1 MKHKAFLPNKKVS
14 IRVIDGDYQGYY
26 NSRIE
31 EITEKEFILALPF
44 IGTVPIPIRIGEK
57 ISIYSVSDDAVY
69 RVDGEIVKRQLEPIP
84 ILQVKISEDIER
96 VQRRRYVRIPIVLNI
111 QYKLKGVDKI
121 YYTYS
126 KDISGG
132 GVRIILPELLKV
144 YDIIEMRIE
153 LISPEPPINCEGEVV
168 WINKQEILVI
178 NKREEIIHAGIRFT
192 LIEEKERERLI
203 RFLFNYQRNLIKK
216 GWKSG

>member
-31 EITEKEFILALPF
+31 GITEKEFILALPF